1 VPVGDLTVGDT
12 VLDPVGDRVEVIWA
26 QEYPSRREQL
36 VKLTTLKN
44 ELKVTA
50 HHRVPV
56 RDLQWKYAKD
66 FKRHDWILAGRE
78 QVQLTDVE
86 HSEEAIRVV
95 ELGFEDDALVEA
107 WPLPIGCGIVVKGQ
121 LAEQTPVALLQCK
134 LEHDDDNSRSSTGSA
149 NPGSCLR
156 VEDDR
161 VASSQR
167 EAMRSQTVQDRPM
180 PGEKLRLLTFSRSP
194 HALEDVLLHGD
205 ELRSCRDALSQVD
218 RDVKLSSG
226 AKVFVPPH
234 LWAYVDNL
242 LRFNRLDL
250 KACHVICSSDLQHLV
265 MQAVGRIRSR
275 DRVECKKITELLLCG
290 DAVGEKLSV
299 RRTFIDFSEQQDL
312 TQMRGSKSA
321 PPMTSR

>member
-1 VPVGDLTVGDT
+1 
-12 VLDPVGDRVEVIWA
+12 
-26 QEYPSRREQL
+26 
-36 VKLTTLKN
+36 
-44 ELKVTA
+44 
-50 HHRVPV
+50 
-56 RDLQWKYAKD
+56 
-66 FKRHDWILAGRE
+66 
-78 QVQLTDVE
+78 
-86 HSEEAIRVV
+86 
-95 ELGFEDDALVEA
+95 
-107 WPLPIGCGIVVKGQ
+107 
-121 LAEQTPVALLQCK
+121 
-134 LEHDDDNSRSSTGSA
+134 
-149 NPGSCLR
+149 
-156 VEDDR
+156 
-161 VASSQR
+161 
-167 EAMRSQTVQDRPM
+167 MRSQTVQDRPM